1 MKQLLILIASLM
13 LLTGCEKEIVLNL
26 DDKSGSIVVEGNVTD
41 QPGPYFVRIRKSVAF
56 TEANQYPQIG
66 DATVIIS
73 DNTGQA
79 DTLQYVADGIYKTTH
94 LVSAPGNTYTLSIRT
109 GGMSYTA
116 QSTMPRPVKL
126 DSLKQGSFS
135 FGGEATYNVRPV
147 FTDPLPLGNRYLF
160 LLSVNG
166 NVQKTLETFSDNV
179 NNGMVNQR
187 NLIVPTIN
195 DENAKIGDTIHVEM
209 QSITPDMYTYYNA
222 LIQISG
228 DVGSG

>member
-1 MKQLLILIASLM
+1 
-13 LLTGCEKEIVLNL
+13 
-26 DDKSGSIVVEGNVTD
+26 
-41 QPGPYFVRIRKSVAF
+41 
-56 TEANQYPQIG
+56 
-66 DATVIIS
+66 
-73 DNTGQA
+73 
-79 DTLQYVADGIYKTTH
+79 
-94 LVSAPGNTYTLSIRT
+94 
-109 GGMSYTA
+109 MSYTA
-116 QSTMPRPVKL
+116 QSTMPQPVKL

-187 NLIVPTIN
+187 NLFVPTIN
-195 DENAKIGDTIHVEM
+195 DENAKVGDTIHVEM

-228 DVGSG
+228 DEGSGGGITPANPPSNISNGALGYFSAHTTTVSSLIIR